1 MLRGKSR
8 LEKWCLDV
16 AGVEVQMGSQ
26 IQATPEVAELSG
38 SDDGLDKERERKR
51 GARIELCLRSGQ
63 L

>member
-1 MLRGKSR
+1 MRSGA
-8 LEKWCLDV
+8 LDV

-26 IQATPEVAELSG
+26 ILYNSEVAELSG

-63 L
+63 FKRWNFH